1 MRLIILGVVAGL
13 LVTQVAAA
21 AEDKV
26 SPARPAHTLS
36 GELAE
41 LMPDKLAGDRVIF
54 VSAGLV
60 FAGLW
65 MNFVTGGMFGAIL
78 GLGSA
83 SAPVTSIATFA
94 VGETVWHGTVYGLG
108 PAAII
113 SVGQPVDAAL
123 RDPYATSTTY
133 ADAFKESGRRA
144 EDLAVKA
151 GSYVSTTVGNFLN
164 RF

>member
-1 MRLIILGVVAGL
+1 MRLIIIGLVAGL
-13 LVTQVAAA
+13 CLTQA
-21 AEDKV
+21 AEAADKA
-26 SPARPAHTLS
+26 SSGHQRHTLS
-36 GELAE
+36 AELRE
-41 LMPDKLAGDRVIF
+41 LMPDKIAGDRVIF
-54 VSAGLV
+54 VSAGVV

-65 MNFVTGGMFGAIL
+65 MNFMTGGMFGAVL

-83 SAPVTSIATFA
+83 SAPVASVATFA

-108 PAAII
+108 PAAIV

-144 EDLAVKA
+144 EDLAVRA